1 MFTSTLMEFDLRLFE
16 SQEEQVPCS
25 GFYEEVNND
34 TNDAASYKI
43 LDGQLMEE
51 DEIGLLQSSSDLQ
64 AFINMAS
71 LPEVKA
77 GDENVDVEKVIT
89 DVTDFLQKYDTTN
102 TSVSANAKNPDVG
115 VLNNAYGGQFEKEHS
130 KEETAAASDL
140 LDELLKLNDIGQEEL
155 APVLSSEDLPA
166 EEMAA
171 AEEILDEML
180 KSGNMSLDDFDL
192 LDEVPKEEEVVEQM
206 KVEEILPTQETSR
219 QDETILDNPNDSGF
233 IDMTTTAHHHITVD
247 GQDIFIVVAPPSP
260 EHKSEL
266 VTTLVT
272 APESFASLA
281 DPVDPD
287 WTPDSPKTTKGRP
300 PVKRTSPKTK
310 SSRKAPYIKDKK
322 ERKKQQNVEAA
333 RRYRDKKKSE
343 LLNVEGEEQALADTN
358 KVLKSEVSDLEVKVR
373 TMKQLMAEL
382 GILKA

>member
-1 MFTSTLMEFDLRLFE
+1 MFSSTLMDFDLRLLQPQDE
-16 SQEEQVPCS
+16 QEPCS
-25 GFYEEVNND
+25 VFYEEVNDD
-34 TNDAASYKI
+34 TNDAVSYKI
-43 LDGQLMEE
+43 LDGQHMEE

-71 LPEVKA
+71 LPEVQV

-89 DVTDFLQKYDTTN
+89 DMTDFLHKYDTTG
-102 TSVSANAKNPDVG
+102 TSVSATKNPDFMVFK
-115 VLNNAYGGQFEKEHS
+115 NAFEKEDS
-130 KEETAAASDL
+130 KEDTAAAVDL
-140 LDELLKLNDIGQEEL
+140 LDELLKYNDINLEEEF

-171 AEEILDEML
+171 AEDILDELL
-180 KSGNMSLDDFDL
+180 KSGNISMDDFDL
-192 LDEVPKEEEVVEQM
+192 SDEVPEEQM
-206 KVEEILPTQETSR
+206 KVEHILPTQETSN
-219 QDETILDNPNDSGF
+219 QDETILDDPNDSGF

-247 GQDIFIVVAPPSP
+247 GQEIFIVVAPPSP
-260 EHKSEL
+260 ELKPE
-266 VTTLVT
+266 VTTTLVT
-272 APESFASLA
+272 APESFAILA
-281 DPVDPD
+281 DPIDPD

-300 PVKRTSPKTK
+300 LVKRTPAKAK

-343 LLNVEGEEQALADTN
+343 FINVESVEQTLADKN
-358 KVLKSEVSDLEVKVR
+358 KDLKSEVSDLEVKVR

>member
-1 MFTSTLMEFDLRLFE
+1 M
-16 SQEEQVPCS
+16 PCS

-64 AFINMAS
+64 AFINLAS

-180 KSGNMSLDDFDL
+180 KSGNMSLEDFDL

-206 KVEEILPTQETSR
+206 KVEEILPTQETSC

-343 LLNVEGEEQALADTN
+343 LLNVEGEEEALAAKN

>member
-1 MFTSTLMEFDLRLFE
+1 MK
-16 SQEEQVPCS
+16 V
-25 GFYEEVNND
+25 
-34 TNDAASYKI
+34 
-43 LDGQLMEE
+43 E
-51 DEIGLLQSSSDLQ
+51 DEITTEE
-64 AFINMAS
+64 AS
-71 LPEVKA
+71 NQ
-77 GDENVDVEKVIT
+77 DE
-89 DVTDFLQKYDTTN
+89 
-102 TSVSANAKNPDVG
+102 S
-115 VLNNAYGGQFEKEHS
+115 
-130 KEETAAASDL
+130 
-140 LDELLKLNDIGQEEL
+140 
-155 APVLSSEDLPA
+155 
-166 EEMAA
+166 
-171 AEEILDEML
+171 ILDAA
-180 KSGNMSLDDFDL
+180 
-192 LDEVPKEEEVVEQM
+192 
-206 KVEEILPTQETSR
+206 
-219 QDETILDNPNDSGF
+219 NDSGF

-300 PVKRTSPKTK
+300 PVIRTSPKTK
-310 SSRKAPYIKDKK
+310 TSRKAPYIKDKK

-343 LLNVEGEEQALADTN
+343 LLNVEGEEQTLADKN

>member
-1 MFTSTLMEFDLRLFE
+1 MFNSTLMDFDLRLLQ
-16 SQEEQVPCS
+16 SQDEQEPCS
-25 GFYEEVNND
+25 VFYEEVNND
-34 TNDAASYKI
+34 TNDAVSYKI
-43 LDGQLMEE
+43 LDGQHMEE

-89 DVTDFLQKYDTTN
+89 DVTDFLQKYDTTG
-102 TSVSANAKNPDVG
+102 TSVSASKNPDLM
-115 VLNNAYGGQFEKEHS
+115 VLNDAFGNEDS
-130 KEETAAASDL
+130 KADTAAAVDL
-140 LDELLKLNDIGQEEL
+140 LDELLKHNDINIEEEF
-155 APVLSSEDLPA
+155 APALSSEDLPP

-171 AEEILDEML
+171 AEDILDELL
-180 KSGNMSLDDFDL
+180 KSGNISMDDFDL
-192 LDEVPKEEEVVEQM
+192 ANEVSNQQEMVEQM
-206 KVEEILPTQETSR
+206 KVEDEITTEEASN
-219 QDETILDNPNDSGF
+219 QDESILDAANDSGF

-260 EHKSEL
+260 EHKPEV

-300 PVKRTSPKTK
+300 PVKRTSPKAK

-343 LLNVEGEEQALADTN
+343 LLNVESVEQTLADKN
-358 KVLKSEVSDLEVKVR
+358 KGLKSEVADLEVKVR
-373 TMKQLMAEL
+373 TMKQLMVEL

>member
-1 MFTSTLMEFDLRLFE
+1 MVL
-16 SQEEQVPCS
+16 
-25 GFYEEVNND
+25 
-34 TNDAASYKI
+34 NDAF
-43 LDGQLMEE
+43 GNE
-51 DEIGLLQSSSDLQ
+51 DS
-64 AFINMAS
+64 
-71 LPEVKA
+71 KA
-77 GDENVDVEKVIT
+77 D
-89 DVTDFLQKYDTTN
+89 
-102 TSVSANAKNPDVG
+102 
-115 VLNNAYGGQFEKEHS
+115 
-130 KEETAAASDL
+130 TAAAVDL
-140 LDELLKLNDIGQEEL
+140 LDELLKHNDINIEEDF
-155 APVLSSEDLPA
+155 APALSSEDLPP

-171 AEEILDEML
+171 AEDILDELL
-180 KSGNMSLDDFDL
+180 KSGNISMDDFDL
-192 LDEVPKEEEVVEQM
+192 ANEVSNQQEVVEQM
-206 KVEEILPTQETSR
+206 KVEDEITTEEASN
-219 QDETILDNPNDSGF
+219 QDKSILDAANDSGF

-260 EHKSEL
+260 EHKPEV

-300 PVKRTSPKTK
+300 PVKRTSPKAK

-343 LLNVEGEEQALADTN
+343 LLNVESVEQTLADKN
-358 KVLKSEVSDLEVKVR
+358 KGLKSEVADLEVKVR
-373 TMKQLMAEL
+373 TMKQLMVEL

>member
-1 MFTSTLMEFDLRLFE
+1 MDFDLRLLQPQDE
-16 SQEEQVPCS
+16 QEPCS
-25 GFYEEVNND
+25 VFYEEVNND
-34 TNDAASYKI
+34 TNDAVSYKI
-43 LDGQLMEE
+43 LDGQHMEE

-71 LPEVKA
+71 LPEVKV

-89 DVTDFLQKYDTTN
+89 DVTDFLQKYDTTG
-102 TSVSANAKNPDVG
+102 TSVSATKNPDLMVFK
-115 VLNNAYGGQFEKEHS
+115 NAFEKEDS
-130 KEETAAASDL
+130 KEDTAAAVDL
-140 LDELLKLNDIGQEEL
+140 LDELLKYNDINLEEEF

-171 AEEILDEML
+171 AEDILDELL
-180 KSGNMSLDDFDL
+180 KSGNISMDDFDL
-192 LDEVPKEEEVVEQM
+192 SDEVPEEQM
-206 KVEEILPTQETSR
+206 KVEHILPTQETSN
-219 QDETILDNPNDSGF
+219 QDESVLDDPNDSGF

-247 GQDIFIVVAPPSP
+247 GQEIFIVVAPPSP
-260 EHKSEL
+260 EHKPE
-266 VTTLVT
+266 VTTTLVT
-272 APESFASLA
+272 APESFAILA
-281 DPVDPD
+281 DPIDPD

-300 PVKRTSPKTK
+300 LVKRSPPKAK

-343 LLNVEGEEQALADTN
+343 FLNVESVEQTLADKN
-358 KVLKSEVSDLEVKVR
+358 KDLKSEVADLEVKVR